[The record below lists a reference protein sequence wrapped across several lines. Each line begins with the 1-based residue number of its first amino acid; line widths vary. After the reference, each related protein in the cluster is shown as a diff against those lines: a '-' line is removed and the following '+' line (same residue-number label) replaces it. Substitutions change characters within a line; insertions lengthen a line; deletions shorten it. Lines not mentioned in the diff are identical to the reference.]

1 MAFKM
6 NKAAF
11 NFGQGTG
18 SALTKSP
25 LTKSPP
31 MGSEAD
37 QRREAKLMEEGP
49 TKNYDKTRGKVTK
62 GEVGPEIVATP
73 KMEEKRDKK
82 KEKEAKKKAR
92 EEKRDNKK
100 LARLDKKKARIEF
113 GKDSDEFKAADAKLD
128 SQKTGQN
135 KVKAKVEETKSK
147 VKEKVGEVKANV
159 KSKVED
165 IKKKYTKSDEEK
177 ELEQKQNL
185 AKLKRKNPEKYAKL
199 RTEEIASSAK
209 SDDGSKKA

>member
-6 NKAAF
+6 NKSAF

-49 TKNYDKTRGKVTK
+49 AVS
-62 GEVGPEIVATP
+62 GEMDAVVVTP
-73 KMEEKRDKK
+73 KMEKKRDKK

-92 EEKRDNKK
+92 EEKRKNKQ
-100 LARLDKKKARIEF
+100 LARLKKKEMKIVHG
-113 GKDSDEFKAADAKLD
+113 GKDSAEYKEASEALEAL
-128 SQKTGQN
+128 KTGKQ
-135 KVKAKVEETKSK
+135 KVKAKVEDIKTNVKDTVGK
-147 VKEKVGEVKANV
+147 VKDKAKDL
-159 KSKVED
+159 KSR
-165 IKKKYTKSDEEK
+165 ITKSDEEK
-177 ELEQKQNL
+177 ALKEQYKKDKKK
-185 AKLKRKNPEKYAKL
+185 AETKRKNPDVTFHDAVKIDLETGDAK
-199 RTEEIASSAK
+199 
-209 SDDGSKKA
+209 

>member
-25 LTKSPP
+25 LTRQDDIQEYDKK
-31 MGSEAD
+31 MEE
-37 QRREAKLMEEGP
+37 REAKLMEEGP
-49 TKNYDKTRGKVTK
+49 TKNYDKTSGKVTK
-62 GEVGPEIVATP
+62 GEVGPEIVVTP

-135 KVKAKVEETKSK
+135 KVKAKVEETKGK
-147 VKEKVGEVKANV
+147 VKA
-159 KSKVED
+159 KVEETKD
-165 IKKKYTKSDEEK
+165 KVNKTVDKVKDKVDELKTKHTKSDEEK
-177 ELEQKQNL
+177 LL
-185 AKLKRKNPEKYAKL
+185 KLKRKNPEKYAKL
-199 RTEEIASSAK
+199 
-209 SDDGSKKA
+209 KAATKIRV